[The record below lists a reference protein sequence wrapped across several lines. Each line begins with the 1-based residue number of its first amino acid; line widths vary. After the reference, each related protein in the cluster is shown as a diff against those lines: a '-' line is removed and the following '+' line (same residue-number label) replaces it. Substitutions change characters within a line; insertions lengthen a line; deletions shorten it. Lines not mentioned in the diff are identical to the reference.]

1 MHIFPNISTS
11 KGEQAKKF
19 GQLIEYSNR
28 NIFLQKSC
36 KKWGSENS
44 FRPLSVFQKWVKSK
58 WLAAYFQYILIALNL
73 AYIEK

>member
-28 NIFLQKSC
+28 NIFFKNHA
-36 KKWGSENS
+36 ENE
-44 FRPLSVFQKWVKSK
+44 
-58 WLAAYFQYILIALNL
+58 AARIVSDLFLFFKN
-73 AYIEK
+73 E